1 MNIPLSHATAAAAS
15 SRKKA
20 PKKNVLQSASSEDD
34 SGNDDV
40 NDKNAGEDTPAGG
53 RAAVNRALIRE
64 QDAIRAKVRAAEAA
78 DDTGLY
84 DYDGAYD
91 SFHSNN
97 QDGASSSQQQ
107 QQQSGSRYIG
117 ELLQAAERRQRER
130 DVVHERRVAREQA
143 AEEAADPS
151 LRGKEM
157 FVTAAYKKQLEE
169 RKLWQAREKQ
179 EERRAEEEASNVTT
193 RRGHQD
199 GMANFYSN
207 LNRNVALGGNQVK
220 TPQQKQP
227 ATEPERN
234 DNTIM
239 PGFVDGFAKDATAVV
254 EPNIGSKQ
262 EDENGK
268 EEHPEER
275 RKRMRLLREEKVEQA
290 RIRYFQRQAAKQIA
304 QP

>member
-20 PKKNVLQSASSEDD
+20 PKKNVLQSASSDD
-34 SGNDDV
+34 NSDNDV
-40 NDKNAGEDTPAGG
+40 NDKNAGEDPPAGG

-78 DDTGLY
+78 DETGLY

-91 SFHSNN
+91 SFHSKN
-97 QDGASSSQQQ
+97 QDGASSQPQAQQ

-157 FVTAAYKKQLEE
+157 LVTAAYKKQ
-169 RKLWQAREKQ
+169 
-179 EERRAEEEASNVTT
+179 
-193 RRGHQD
+193 
-199 GMANFYSN
+199 
-207 LNRNVALGGNQVK
+207 
-220 TPQQKQP
+220 
-227 ATEPERN
+227 
-234 DNTIM
+234 
-239 PGFVDGFAKDATAVV
+239 
-254 EPNIGSKQ
+254 
-262 EDENGK
+262 
-268 EEHPEER
+268 
-275 RKRMRLLREEKVEQA
+275 
-290 RIRYFQRQAAKQIA
+290 
-304 QP
+304 